1 MADLSSQFLTTREL
15 AELLHIK
22 ERKVYDLAASGEV
35 PCSRATGKLL
45 FPRREIEAWLA
56 SHSSGGAQANSNRQS
71 RVFVGSQDPLLEW
84 SLRSS
89 GAGLATLF
97 DGSLDGLERFADGE
111 GQAAALHLYE
121 PETSEWNVA
130 AVRSR
135 FQHAPVALVE
145 FAWRERG
152 LIVSRA
158 KADSIEKVA
167 DLRGLRIAPRQE
179 TAGSQV
185 LLRNLMAQ
193 AELDGQDVEWA
204 DTARTESEAALAVL
218 EGQADAALG
227 LSAMARRLRLAFVPL
242 IRERFDLLVDR
253 AAWFDPP
260 LQKLMSF
267 CHSGR
272 FRKKAAEL
280 GGYDVDGLGTVHFN
294 GG

>member
-1 MADLSSQFLTTREL
+1 MADLSTEFLTTREL

-45 FPRREIEAWLA
+45 FPRREIEAWVA
-56 SHSSGGAQANSNRQS
+56 SHSSGGAQASSNRQS

-84 SLRSS
+84 SLRASE
-89 GAGLATLF
+89 AGLATLF
-97 DGSLDGLERFADGE
+97 GGSLDGLERFARGE
-111 GQAAALHLYE
+111 GQATALHLYD
-121 PETSEWNVA
+121 PETDAWNVA

-135 FQHAPVALVE
+135 FEHAPVALVE

-152 LIVSRA
+152 LIVA
-158 KADSIEKVA
+158 ADSNASVSDIV
-167 DLRGLRIAPRQE
+167 DLSGRRIVPRQE
-179 TAGSQV
+179 AAGSQV

-193 AELDGQDVEWA
+193 AGLVDKDVTWT

-227 LSAMARRLRLAFVPL
+227 LRAMAQRLQLPFVPL
-242 IRERFDLLVDR
+242 IRERFDILVDR
-253 AAWFDPP
+253 AAWFDPS
-260 LQKLMSF
+260 LQKLVNF
-267 CHSGR
+267 CYSGK

-280 GGYDVDGLGTVHFN
+280 GGYDIGGLGTVHFN
-294 GG
+294 GA